1 MSATR
6 RYGGPSAVAT
16 WVTLGTLAAL
26 APLPPLAATALAQAY
41 PSKPIRIVQHYT
53 PGGPTDAVARLMAQ
67 KLSDAVG
74 QPVTVENKPS
84 ANGVIGTQDVIRSKP
99 DGYSLLFSTSGHTSV
114 PRALLTDKLP
124 FDPFKELTSIILLTM
139 SPQMIVATPS
149 LGVKNIPELV
159 KLAKANPGKYSYA
172 TPGPGGPNHLGI
184 EMLKNMAGF
193 DMLHVPYKGGA
204 QAALDVVAGRVHLML
219 ASAGTFL
226 PQVKAGKLV
235 AIAMTGNKR
244 SPTVP
249 DLPNVVEQGY
259 PEYEVYTWYGMFGPP
274 GLPRDITLKLNG
286 IFNNALKM
294 PDSIKHLDSQ
304 GTDPAGGTPED
315 LAKMMRSEYERWRK
329 VIVDAKIVIEQ

>member
-1 MSATR
+1 MSTTR
-6 RYGGPSAVAT
+6 TVRGLHKVAAL
-16 WVTLGTLAAL
+16 VTLSTFAAL
-26 APLPPLAATALAQAY
+26 VPLPPLAATALAQAY
-41 PSKPIRIVQHYT
+41 PVKPIRIVQNYT
-53 PGGPTDAVARLMAQ
+53 PGGPTDSVARIMAQ

-114 PRALLTDKLP
+114 PRALHQDKLP
-124 FDPFKELTSIILLTM
+124 FDPFKELTHITLLTM
-139 SPQMIVATPS
+139 APQMIVVNPS

-159 KLAKANPGKYSYA
+159 KLMKANPGKYSYA

-184 EMLKNMAGF
+184 EMLKHMAGF

-219 ASAGTFL
+219 ASVGTFL

-235 AIAMTGNKR
+235 AIAMTGTKR

-249 DLPNVVEQGY
+249 DVPNVVEQGY
-259 PEYEVYTWYGMFGPP
+259 PDYEVYTWYGMFGPA
-274 GLPRDITLKLNG
+274 GLPRDITMKLNG

-294 PDSIKHLDSQ
+294 PDTLKLLDNQ
-304 GTDPAGGTPED
+304 GTDPAGGAPEV
-315 LAKMMRSEYERWRK
+315 LTRMMQSEYERWRK
-329 VIVDAKIVIEQ
+329 VIVAAKIVVE